1 MMDKYSLRHLMTA
14 IIVGEELRVPSI
26 NSADRHLDAHMLRTQ
41 FTPMLENA
49 YYLAD
54 LMLEIGD
61 RSYDDQ

>member
-1 MMDKYSLRHLMTA
+1 MDKYSLRHLMA
-14 IIVGEELRVPSI
+14 SIIVGEELRVPSI

-49 YYLAD
+49 YFLAD

-61 RSYDDQ
+61 RSLEDR